1 MASRCA
7 GSSRWGYGSKSPWQR
22 SLYICFFIY
31 VPLIPDDCALKLPP
45 PSHGLQD
52 HIVAGTLM
60 TMKDRFLTQ
69 SEYCQL
75 IYECVAQDC
84 SGSWE
89 VWLDEPAV
97 LKPQKLWTGKQVG
110 VGVCRVCSSASSSSS
125 INCS

>member
-1 MASRCA
+1 
-7 GSSRWGYGSKSPWQR
+7 
-22 SLYICFFIY
+22 
-31 VPLIPDDCALKLPP
+31 
-45 PSHGLQD
+45 
-52 HIVAGTLM
+52 M